1 MTSDLQKWFDAVTQQ
16 TAALWPS
23 AFRNLDLD
31 AARASLMQLAPSEL
45 ASKYA
50 KQHLDEL
57 NRE

>member
-1 MTSDLQKWFDAVTQQ
+1 MTSDLQKWFDAVTQL
-16 TAALWPS
+16 TAALWPN

-31 AARASLMQLAPSEL
+31 AARASLTQLAPAER

-50 KQHLDEL
+50 KQHLEDL